1 MTPARRHVCTQV
13 VRWAAIAQAHATA
26 HGLEPLLV
34 LAIIAQESAGNPYA
48 VRVERGF
55 FRRYFDGLTAL
66 VRRTPGRWDDYWM
79 TYPDLFSASWG
90 LLQVLY
96 PVAIE
101 CGMVLRY
108 PSELCD
114 PLRGIEAGCRKLA
127 RDRARGA
134 TSEHALLLAYNGGG
148 DPEYPA
154 RVAAWRTALLE
165 SGLLPEALRC

>member
-1 MTPARRHVCTQV
+1 MTPARRQVCTQV
-13 VRWAAIAQAHATA
+13 VAWA
-26 HGLEPLLV
+26 PLVAAAAACRQLSPVLV

-55 FRRYFDGLTAL
+55 FRRYLAGLTAL
-66 VRRTPGRWDDYWM
+66 VRRTATRWDDYWM

-90 LLQVLY
+90 LMQVLY

-114 PLRGIEAGCRKLA
+114 PARGIEAGCRKLA
-127 RDRARGA
+127 RDRAQGA
-134 TSEHALLLAYNGGG
+134 VSERALLLAYNGGG
-148 DPEYPA
+148 DLEYPG
-154 RVAAWRTALLE
+154 RIAAWRTDLLD